1 MSRVQ
6 YVEVQCKSALNRV
19 QGMPFKWSLNTYRG
33 CAHACHYCYARA
45 SHTYLDLNADDDFET
60 RIFAKVNVAEV
71 LRRELARP
79 SWQGESVALGTAT
92 DCYQPAEGRFRLT
105 RGVLSVLLERRN
117 PMSMVTK
124 STMILRD
131 LDLLAELARLARV
144 RIFFT
149 VTTLDPAL
157 WRAVEPGTPPPW
169 QRLRVMR
176 RLIEAGV
183 PAGVLMAPILPGL
196 TDSVDSIDAVA
207 AAAAE
212 HGAAFFG
219 AGPLRLAPFVKE
231 HYLGFVGATFPDLL
245 PRYER
250 AYTGVNA
257 PRNYQAMLHA
267 RIEQARARHGFAE
280 SAPRPRPE
288 PATPSAVVT
297 PRPAAVQLA
306 LPLQGL

>member
-1 MSRVQ
+1 MHMTRVQ

-19 QGMPFKWSLNTYRG
+19 RDMPFRWSLNTYRG

-45 SHTYLDLNADDDFET
+45 SHTYLGLNADDDFET
-60 RIFAKVNVAEV
+60 RIFAKMNVAEV
-71 LRRELARP
+71 LRRELSRP

-92 DCYQPAEGRFRLT
+92 DCYQPAAGRYRLT
-105 RGVLSVLLERRN
+105 RSVLAVLLERRN
-117 PMSMVTK
+117 PTSMVTK

-131 LDLLAELARLARV
+131 LDLLSELARLARV

-183 PAGVLMAPILPGL
+183 PTGVLMAPILPGL
-196 TDSVDSIDAVA
+196 TDSVASIDAVA

-219 AGPLRLAPFVKE
+219 AGALRLAPFVKE

-250 AYTGVNA
+250 AYTSTSA
-257 PRNYQAMLHA
+257 PRDYQAALHA
-267 RIEQARARHGFAE
+267 RIEQARARYGFAH
-280 SAPRPRPE
+280 SPLRPAPASSPAAPVPRP
-288 PATPSAVVT
+288 V
-297 PRPAAVQLA
+297 AVQLA
-306 LPLQGL
+306 LPM